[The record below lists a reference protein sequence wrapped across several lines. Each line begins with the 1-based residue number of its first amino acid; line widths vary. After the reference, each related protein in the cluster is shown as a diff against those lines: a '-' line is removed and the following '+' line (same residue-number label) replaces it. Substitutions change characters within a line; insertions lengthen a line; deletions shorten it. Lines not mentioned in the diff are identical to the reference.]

1 MINKSLVIDGL
12 RGVRAMIARA
22 FAAQGDEQSGAF
34 LEIGRAHV

>member
-22 FAAQGDEQSGAF
+22 FVKE
-34 LEIGRAHV
+34 LEASAKGGTR